1 MEKLMTRT
9 EVADFL
15 AVSIPT
21 VDRISHQG
29 RLPRLKI
36 GNATR
41 YCRDDLIEYIKK
53 AMDNGDDGK
62 ARE

>member
-15 AVSIPT
+15 EVSIPT
-21 VDRISHQG
+21 VDRISCQG

-36 GNATR
+36 GTATR
-41 YCRDDLIEYIKK
+41 YRRDDLIEYIKK
-53 AMDNGDDGK
+53 AMENGDNGQ